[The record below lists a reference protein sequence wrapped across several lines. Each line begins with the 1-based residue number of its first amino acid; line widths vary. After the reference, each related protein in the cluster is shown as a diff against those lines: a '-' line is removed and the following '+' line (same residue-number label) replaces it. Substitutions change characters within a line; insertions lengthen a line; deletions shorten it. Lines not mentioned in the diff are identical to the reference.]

1 MSVETTLLV
10 FAVGAAVL
18 ALWIDYRVPG
28 LAPSDLTGALMR
40 VVAAL
45 ALGYVVAP
53 VLERVVASGVP
64 VGVALLT
71 VAVPAL
77 VLVFLAVFWMFRV
90 LQSMLYG
97 LRR

>member
-1 MSVETTLLV
+1 MTVEATLLM

-18 ALWIDYRVPG
+18 ALWIDYRFPT
-28 LAPSDLTGALMR
+28 LAPADLTAALIR

-53 VLERVVASGVP
+53 ALGRLVAAGIP
-64 VGVALLT
+64 TGVALFSL
-71 VAVPAL
+71 ALPAL
-77 VLVFLAVFWMFRV
+77 VLVFLAVVWMFRV
-90 LQSMLYG
+90 LQAWLYG